1 MPLLQMKQQPSTKR
15 ILTEDRPSRTTFS
28 SQREKREERVV
39 ISPEYLRAL
48 EKQVTDSKKK

>member
-1 MPLLQMKQQPSTKR
+1 MKQQPSTKR
-15 ILTEDRPSRTTFS
+15 ILTEDRSSSTTFGA
-28 SQREKREERVV
+28 QREKREERVV